1 MRAAMGM
8 ALLMMSMI
16 AFGLISNES
25 DLQIESRF
33 SEPSYEPMSC
43 SSSTAHDDDTNFYVD
58 GTSGD
63 DTYPGTSACPTK
75 TIQQAVSNAGTND
88 VIIVGAGTYYETVA
102 LDSVGQR
109 LKAASGDRVILDGSE
124 SVTGDLG
131 GTWTVYDSTTHSDSI
146 WKADLSKD
154 AWQLFLSY
162 QEEMPARWP
171 NAQFSDFTALDD
183 DDYWAH
189 GTISGT
195 DINNTDSD
203 GDGFPDVGCPS
214 GEELYQDG
222 SDWYCVEY
230 LNGVLEDDSSCC
242 SSHSGLTASGI
253 NPVGS
258 IAVLNIGSF
267 RTWSREV
274 LAYDSSAG
282 SFTYDTVPASA
293 WKYKHHAYFLTQNL
307 TLLDAPGEWF
317 FDDHS
322 ASNTVYYM
330 PRNGADPNDLDIRM
344 KTKAYGVTCD
354 HKDDVIIEGI
364 DFFSS
369 AFNLDDCDGAQVR
382 NSTLLYPSTSKRS
395 LGVAGEDQDN
405 RYVSRIND
413 CVECLIDNCDFLYTD
428 GAAFEAHGGASS
440 SLRNQINNSYFYHI
454 DWSGADQTSLM
465 TTISMTGTANLF
477 TNNTMH
483 KTGTSATIR
492 IGDAP
497 KVFFN
502 EIYDTAYLQSDGTVI
517 QMMQGEQ
524 LNAEIA
530 YNWVH
535 DAPKYGIRMDGPFGG
550 TNAGNNASVH
560 HNVVWNINGG
570 IIAKGDY
577 HTVSY
582 NTAFDSP
589 ASSSGRNDIVALF
602 DDTGGNE
609 NSIVQ
614 YNAGD
619 RMAGAR
625 TGSLSDNPF
634 PTNSAISNNWNGYD
648 SGNSGETVLAQLE
661 DFSNKIFRPTSGS
674 EMAAMGAGAYTASQ
688 TGSAPTSGAN
698 YDPSTYYWVPGIKR
712 DSSSPYAQSTYTM
725 PCFGGYYLSSGSCV
739 AASAGNI
746 VGTWGATSQAQC
758 SYGTYASGTGNS
770 ICQSADAG
778 HYVNAVGATGQT
790 ACPAGTFQPHTG
802 KSWCTLAWGG
812 QYTTGTG
819 NSNQNNYCVAGEY
832 SPTTG
837 GATGCTP
844 CPAGSFQPL
853 TGRSYCTTAEGGQYV
868 TGTGNTAQS
877 ACAAGSYSLTSGGAS
892 ACTPCPAGTFQ
903 PSTGK
908 SYCTTAWGGQYASG
922 TGNTAQSPCAAGS
935 YSPSSGGATSCT
947 AVPADNYQDQAGMSW
962 YTACPA
968 GTSTGGSTGSDSS
981 SDCS

>member
-1 MRAAMGM
+1 MPHQDHTAGCDERRNKRCHNRRRGDILRDRGARLRWPEAEGGVRRAGHP
-8 ALLMMSMI
+8 
-16 AFGLISNES
+16 
-25 DLQIESRF
+25 R
-33 SEPSYEPMSC
+33 
-43 SSSTAHDDDTNFYVD
+43 
-58 GTSGD
+58 
-63 DTYPGTSACPTK
+63 
-75 TIQQAVSNAGTND
+75 
-88 VIIVGAGTYYETVA
+88 
-102 LDSVGQR
+102 R
-109 LKAASGDRVILDGSE
+109 LGERD
-124 SVTGDLG
+124 GDLG

-154 AWQLFLSY
+154 AWQMFLSY

-195 DINNTDSD
+195 DIDNTDSD
-203 GDGFPDVGCPS
+203 GDGSPDVGCPS

-230 LNGVLEDDSSCC
+230 LNGVLEDDPSCC
-242 SSHSGLTASGI
+242 SSHSGLVASGI

-274 LAYDSSAG
+274 LSYDSSAG
-282 SFTYDTVPASA
+282 SFTYDTVSASG
-293 WKYKHHAYFLTQNL
+293 WKYKHHVYFLTQNL
-307 TLLDAPGEWF
+307 TLLDTPGEWF

-413 CVECLIDNCDFLYTD
+413 CIECLIDNCDFLYTD

-502 EIYDTAYLQSDGTVI
+502 EIYDTAYLQSDGTII

-634 PTNSAISNNWNGYD
+634 PTNAAISNNWNGYD

-674 EMAAMGAGAYTASQ
+674 EIAAMGAGAYTASQ

-698 YDPSTYYWVPGIKR
+698 FDPSTYYWVPGIER

-739 AASAGNI
+739 AASAGHI
-746 VGTWGATSQAQC
+746 VDTWGATTQTQC

-802 KSWCTLAWGG
+802 KSWCTLAWGASIPPEPATRIR
-812 QYTTGTG
+812 TTTASRGILADFRRSDGMRLPSG
-819 NSNQNNYCVAGEY
+819 NV
-832 SPTTG
+832 
-837 GATGCTP
+837 
-844 CPAGSFQPL
+844 PAGCGQVVVPQCR
-853 TGRSYCTTAEGGQYV
+853 GRLVRPNNGRHVADTVRRRQLLPTLRNLSRWQHPVWRRCGDGMHTLPGRNV
-868 TGTGNTAQS
+868 
-877 ACAAGSYSLTSGGAS
+877 
-892 ACTPCPAGTFQ
+892 PAGRGQVVVLRCRGRPVCPRHGRHVPDTVRRRQ
-903 PSTGK
+903 LLPQLGRRDVVH
-908 SYCTTAWGGQYASG
+908 ARPGRQLPGPGGHVVVHR
-922 TGNTAQSPCAAGS
+922 
-935 YSPSSGGATSCT
+935 
-947 AVPADNYQDQAGMSW
+947 VPRRNEHRRRD
-962 YTACPA
+962 
-968 GTSTGGSTGSDSS
+968 GSDSS